1 MKTTRILGLLI
12 VLIVAIT
19 MLTGCASYSENDD
32 KSVTTYGFLRTL
44 TVQKKYNDAG
54 LLVEKTISTQS
65 NSADVL
71 LSTKE
76 IIDTT
81 VDTASKLKP

>member
-1 MKTTRILGLLI
+1 MKTSRILGLLI
-12 VLIVAIT
+12 VIIVAAI
-19 MLTGCASYSENDD
+19 MLAGCASYSENDD

-54 LLVEKTISTQS
+54 LLIEKTISTQS

-76 IIDTT
+76 IVDTT

>member
-1 MKTTRILGLLI
+1 MKTSRMLGLLI
-12 VLIVAIT
+12 VLIAAVI
-19 MLTGCASYSENDD
+19 MLAGCASYSENDD

-54 LLVEKTISTQS
+54 LLIEKTISTQS

-71 LSTKE
+71 LSAKE
-76 IIDTT
+76 IVDTT

>member
-1 MKTTRILGLLI
+1 MKKFYALAIL
-12 VLIVAIT
+12 VMVA
-19 MLTGCASYSENDD
+19 LFVSGCAGYAEKEDGA
-32 KSVTTYGFLRTL
+32 VTTYGFLRTL

-71 LSTKE
+71 LSAKE
-76 IIDTT
+76 IVDTT

>member
-1 MKTTRILGLLI
+1 MKTSYLMAAI
-12 VLIVAIT
+12 VLIALFIS
-19 MLTGCASYSENDD
+19 GCASYSENDD

-71 LSTKE
+71 LSAKE

-81 VDTASKLKP
+81 VDTAAKLKP

>member
-1 MKTTRILGLLI
+1 MKVPLSISAILMVIFLS
-12 VLIVAIT
+12 
-19 MLTGCASYSENDD
+19 GCASYSENDD

-54 LLVEKTISTQS
+54 LLIEKTISTQS

-71 LSTKE
+71 LSAKE

>member
-1 MKTTRILGLLI
+1 MKIAYALAAI
-12 VLIVAIT
+12 VLIA
-19 MLTGCASYSENDD
+19 LFLAGCASYSENDD

-71 LSTKE
+71 LSAKE

-81 VDTASKLKP
+81 VDTAAKLKP